1 MVQVEKVHY
10 ISYPNL
16 LYTENDLPFVERKG
30 VFDQLEQLIGI
41 EFDRREMDNIVSLSK
56 WDDEELFK

>member
-30 VFDQLEQLIGI
+30 VFDQLEKLIGI